1 MSQHLSPK
9 TKLSLLYKWF
19 HTCESSRV
27 TQDIANSVTWVLHL
41 ESEILKSVDG
51 KVPRALAHLLHRL
64 SPKGHHAPPCS
75 LCKFVQ
81 RTTWGHGYSPEW
93 HMEQIYQRPTQ
104 KSPKHTENLIFILGV
119 PYASLL
125 FPKED
130 FPNLVIRLTRLRPDS
145 LLMAKASVSTTDVYS
160 LI

>member
-1 MSQHLSPK
+1 MHHEPYWRCWILTEQGILVNIWITKRLRWRQGKTRTQSKTATKHMSQHLSPK

-75 LCKFVQ
+75 LCKKYICAKNYMGPWIQ
-81 RTTWGHGYSPEW
+81 SWMAHGTNLPEAN
-93 HMEQIYQRPTQ
+93 
-104 KSPKHTENLIFILGV
+104 TEI
-119 PYASLL
+119 
-125 FPKED
+125 
-130 FPNLVIRLTRLRPDS
+130 T
-145 LLMAKASVSTTDVYS
+145 
-160 LI
+160 